1 MRSDGDRASRAA
13 CKPKRS
19 CESVGPIRIKNR
31 FWRAAMRRK
40 AGRRKN
46 FFIAKNI
53 DSESVQPGFRHAAR
67 GATTSVAREALNA
80 SITK

>member
-1 MRSDGDRASRAA
+1 MVTAHRARHASQNAVANRSAA
-13 CKPKRS
+13 
-19 CESVGPIRIKNR
+19 IRIKNR

-53 DSESVQPGFRHAAR
+53 DSESVQPGFRHGAR
-67 GATTSVAREALNA
+67 DATTSVAREAPNA